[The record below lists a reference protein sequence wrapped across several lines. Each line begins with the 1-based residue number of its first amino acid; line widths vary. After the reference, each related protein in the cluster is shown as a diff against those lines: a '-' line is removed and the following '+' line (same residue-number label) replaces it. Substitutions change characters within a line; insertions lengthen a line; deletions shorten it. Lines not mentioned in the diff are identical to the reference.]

1 MDKNKIN
8 LEFIIV
14 DDNSPDG
21 TGKIAEDLAD
31 KYPIRV
37 IHRAGKL
44 GLGTAVIGRF

>member
-1 MDKNKIN
+1 MDKSKIN

-21 TGKIAEDLAD
+21 TGKIAEELAD

-37 IHRAGKL
+37 IRRAGKM
-44 GLGTAVIGRF
+44 GLGTTVA